1 MTRKA
6 STSVVLLIVL
16 FLVSLCLAG
25 GIFYLF
31 QKERAENLKLQEQVE
46 DIKVNLEKTKVE
58 LASSKKEISAF
69 ELRLKDAQTQIDTLN
84 SDLQQEKA
92 SKQEALQQI
101 EAMRVDLEQQKALR
115 LDLEK
120 RFSQAQDE
128 VKRTQAQLKV
138 LESRKMDLEAKISE
152 LETKSQNLETKVQGI
167 ELGKIVVSSETPAPK
182 PQLVTKPISG
192 KQEKVTF
199 TSGTEGKILVVNKD
213 YNFAVI
219 NLGSKDGVGI
229 GDVFSVYHNNRY
241 LGDIKIEKLH
251 DSMAAAGFVS
261 PDIKDKASEGDKVVL
276 KTK

>member
-213 YNFAVI
+213 YI
-219 NLGSKDGVGI
+219 L
-229 GDVFSVYHNNRY
+229 R
-241 LGDIKIEKLH
+241 
-251 DSMAAAGFVS
+251 
-261 PDIKDKASEGDKVVL
+261 
-276 KTK
+276 